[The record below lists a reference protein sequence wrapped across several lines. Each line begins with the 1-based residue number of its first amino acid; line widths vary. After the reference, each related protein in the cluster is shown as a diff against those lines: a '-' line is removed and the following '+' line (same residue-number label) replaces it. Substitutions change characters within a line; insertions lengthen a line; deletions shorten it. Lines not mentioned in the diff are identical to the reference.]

1 MLPPSDLVN
10 ILVAARKG
18 DRLKRDRLNFV
29 DVLNCKI
36 DDIANVVVDAIDDRV
51 DERHF
56 HSDARHVFDRLKL
69 DIKQISDTTMLVLFL
84 SRTIKLQVCA
94 VQSGFFRLSNK
105 VRILSEADAVGRREY
120 AVESDF
126 FRVADCVQE
135 IWRQRRLAAG
145 EQNDDLPARLE

>member
-36 DDIANVVVDAIDDRV
+36 DDIANVVIVDAIDDRV

-105 VRILSEADAVGRREY
+105 VRILSEADAVRR
-120 AVESDF
+120 
-126 FRVADCVQE
+126 
-135 IWRQRRLAAG
+135 G
-145 EQNDDLPARLE
+145 

>member
-1 MLPPSDLVN
+1 LVN
-10 ILVAARKG
+10 ILVAAGKG
-18 DRLKRDRLNFV
+18 DRLERNSLNFV
-29 DVLNCKI
+29 DVLNRKI
-36 DDIANVVVDAIDDRV
+36 DDIADVVIVDAIDDRV
-51 DERHF
+51 YKRHF
-56 HSDARHVFDRLKL
+56 HAGACHVFDRLKL
-69 DIKQISDTTMLVLFL
+69 DIKQISDTAMLVLFF

-105 VRILSEADAVGRREY
+105 IRILSEADAVGRREY